1 MNDHDT
7 SAPVQLS
14 ETDAITL
21 ALRPYTRPVRLRQ
34 HELVAV
40 VADSGLSE
48 TASGRWVPRTYIQGG
63 SGLAACP
70 RSSKNGETLR
80 DRDCASDGRAA
91 DQAGSRSASE
101 YLRPGDRRAQ
111 SAGRSRAAG
120 SRQDPSLWRALR

>member
-40 VADSGLSE
+40 VADSGCLRPHP
-48 TASGRWVPRTYIQGG
+48 GGGPREPKSRAGPD
-63 SGLAACP
+63 SRLARDLA
-70 RSSKNGETLR
+70 KNGETLR

-91 DQAGSRSASE
+91 DQAGSASE

-111 SAGRSRAAG
+111 SAGRRSRAAG
-120 SRQDPSLWRALR
+120 SRQDPSLWRSQ

>member
-48 TASGRWVPRTYIQGG
+48 TAAGRWAPRT
-63 SGLAACP
+63 
-70 RSSKNGETLR
+70 
-80 DRDCASDGRAA
+80 
-91 DQAGSRSASE
+91 
-101 YLRPGDRRAQ
+101 
-111 SAGRSRAAG
+111 
-120 SRQDPSLWRALR
+120 

>member
-21 ALRPYTRPVRLRQ
+21 ALRPYTCPVRLGQ

-48 TASGRWVPRTYIQGG
+48 TASGRWAPRT
-63 SGLAACP
+63 
-70 RSSKNGETLR
+70 
-80 DRDCASDGRAA
+80 
-91 DQAGSRSASE
+91 
-101 YLRPGDRRAQ
+101 
-111 SAGRSRAAG
+111 
-120 SRQDPSLWRALR
+120 

>member
-40 VADSGLSE
+40 VADSGLS
-48 TASGRWVPRTYIQGG
+48 
-63 SGLAACP
+63 
-70 RSSKNGETLR
+70 
-80 DRDCASDGRAA
+80 
-91 DQAGSRSASE
+91 
-101 YLRPGDRRAQ
+101 LRPHPGGGPREPK
-111 SAGRSRAAG
+111 SRAG
-120 SRQDPSLWRALR
+120 PDSRLARDLAKTARRCETVTVLVTVEPQTRRGRLAST